1 MPRENPALRVGD
13 QAPDFRLRAL
23 DGREIRLSEYRSRQH
38 VLLIFFR
45 GTW

>member
-1 MPRENPALRVGD
+1 MPRDNPTLHVGD
-13 QAPDFRLRAL
+13 PAPDFCLRAL
-23 DGREIRLSEYRSRQH
+23 DGREVRLSDYRNRQP